1 VCSFLIVGSKKAL
14 LFDTGMGI
22 SDISKVVKQLSDL
35 EVIVPNSHSHF
46 DHIGDNWRYPTIHVY
61 ADDEAVKVLTAG
73 FSHWD
78 VRYDSDPELF
88 TKELPEGFNPAT
100 YEIRSIKK
108 ENIQLIHDGDIIDLG
123 NRQLEV
129 LHTPG
134 HSQDSIML
142 LDRKNRI
149 LFTGDTFCEFLFA
162 FMDTRMP
169 KYGLS
174 NLQDYAQTIKD
185 LTRLVPELDY
195 LCPSHGKPLAD
206 PEILIAVAQA
216 FNNVIAGDSDYYFES
231 VYGAERRVYEF
242 VGFSIWTS

>member
-1 VCSFLIVGSKKAL
+1 
-14 LFDTGMGI
+14 
-22 SDISKVVKQLSDL
+22 
-35 EVIVPNSHSHF
+35 
-46 DHIGDNWRYPTIHVY
+46 
-61 ADDEAVKVLTAG
+61 LTAG

-108 ENIQLIHDGDIIDLG
+108 ENIKLIHDGDIIDLG

-195 LCPSHGKPLAD
+195 LYPSHGKPLAD